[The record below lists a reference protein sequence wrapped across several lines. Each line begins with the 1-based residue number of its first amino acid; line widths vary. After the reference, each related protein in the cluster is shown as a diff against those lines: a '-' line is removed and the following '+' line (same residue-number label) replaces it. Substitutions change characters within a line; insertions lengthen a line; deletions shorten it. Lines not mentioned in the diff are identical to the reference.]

1 MTGRRPLGRLARIA
15 TAFLAAV
22 LLVVTAWAW
31 WDSRLP
37 GTYDVH
43 SMGAPERGGGTVPG
57 AHHHSTDTVAVTALT
72 EEGTAP
78 ADARFSLTARAAKVQ
93 LRDGST
99 VEGYTLNATTPGPEL
114 RVRQSALVEVTLH
127 NEDVQGGATLH
138 WHGLDVPNAMDGVAG
153 ITQDAVRPG
162 ESFTYRCVARQVG
175 TYWYRSHQLSHRQ
188 VLGGLFGALVVEP
201 HSGPLEDAVMVL
213 HTYPGSSRTVNG
225 SAAVHSHSEARP
237 GSTVRVRVINTVN
250 VPMPVWVAGSDFRV
264 LAIDGTDVHAPTVLD
279 DQKVLVTAGGRT
291 DVEVTVPAD
300 GAVRVH
306 APGVSLSV
314 GPRGVE
320 APTIAAPSAL
330 FDPLPYGTPTD
341 LVFDPA
347 AADRTFRYDIGRR
360 PGFLN
365 GAPGW
370 WWTINGHMGRH
381 VPMFM
386 VAGGDVVR
394 MTVTNSSGEVHP
406 MHLHGHHLLVLSR
419 DGVAA
424 TGSPWWVDSLNVGNG
439 ESYEVAFVADN
450 TGIWMDHCHNLPHA
464 REGLMTHLTYEGVST
479 PFLLG
484 HDSGNEPE

>member
-1 MTGRRPLGRLARIA
+1 M
-15 TAFLAAV
+15 
-22 LLVVTAWAW
+22 AW

-162 ESFTYRCVARQVG
+162 ESFTYRFVARQVG

-237 GSTVRVRVINTVN
+237 GSTVRVRVINTEN

-291 DVEVTVPAD
+291 DVEVTVPAWVRGVSRLPPSPPPPPSSIRCPTARPRTWSSIRPRPTARSVTTSGEDPASSTVRLD
-300 GAVRVH
+300 GGGRSTVTWA
-306 APGVSLSV
+306 ATSPCSWWPGVTSC
-314 GPRGVE
+314 G
-320 APTIAAPSAL
+320 
-330 FDPLPYGTPTD
+330 
-341 LVFDPA
+341 
-347 AADRTFRYDIGRR
+347 
-360 PGFLN
+360 
-365 GAPGW
+365 
-370 WWTINGHMGRH
+370 
-381 VPMFM
+381 
-386 VAGGDVVR
+386 
-394 MTVTNSSGEVHP
+394 
-406 MHLHGHHLLVLSR
+406 
-419 DGVAA
+419 
-424 TGSPWWVDSLNVGNG
+424 
-439 ESYEVAFVADN
+439 
-450 TGIWMDHCHNLPHA
+450 
-464 REGLMTHLTYEGVST
+464 
-479 PFLLG
+479 
-484 HDSGNEPE
+484 